1 MGGKKYRWI
10 FIGIRFVLVEMTR
23 PKRLMMAFFNEHQCL
38 SQKENPEEA
47 REKGARN
54 GT

>member
-23 PKRLMMAFFNEHQCL
+23 PKRLMMAFFNEHQYL